1 MYKMLSRKIV
11 EELKEEYPK
20 GTRVELIQMNDEYTK
35 LNPGEKGTVR
45 CVDDMGTIHISWD
58 NGSGLGIVYGV
69 DSCRKLDSVKV
80 TCYGETKIWD
90 SREDAI
96 KHFLE
101 GMTCCEGCERE
112 RYTNIYLQLINGFT
126 ECVDFDDEY

>member
-1 MYKMLSRKIV
+1 MFGFPSKEIV
-11 EELKEEYPK
+11 ERIKEAYPK
-20 GTRVELIQMNDEYTK
+20 GTRVELVRMNDEFSR
-35 LNPGEKGTVR
+35 LNPGDKGTVR
-45 CVDDMGTIHISWD
+45 CVDDTGTIHVSWD
-58 NGSGLGIVYGV
+58 NGSGIGIVYGE

-112 RYTNIYLQLINGFT
+112 RYTNIYLQLIDGCT
-126 ECVDFDDEY
+126 ECADFD